1 MMKTCYPAIALMI
14 ASSAII
20 GCTLQA
26 RSPEP
31 VPIDRVECAHC
42 RMLISTDSG
51 GGEIV
56 APGEE
61 TRFYDDIGCLAAEW
75 SAHVDRAH
83 AYVRVAGGR
92 WSDAQTAFYGQSDG
106 IQTAMASGFV
116 AFSTGAD
123 ARAADRAGRTLTF
136 DDVIRLTGAAR

>member
-1 MMKTCYPAIALMI
+1 MI
-14 ASSAII
+14 ASSTIV

-42 RMLISTDSG
+42 RMLISTAAG

-56 APGEE
+56 ARGED

-75 SAHVDRAH
+75 PAKRDRAH

-92 WSDAQTAFYGQSDG
+92 WSEAQAAFYAQSDSV
-106 IQTAMASGFV
+106 QTAMASGFA
-116 AFSTGAD
+116 AFETNAD
-123 ARAADRAGRTLTF
+123 ARVADRAGRALSF

>member
-1 MMKTCYPAIALMI
+1 MKTCYPAIALMI
-14 ASSAII
+14 ASSAIA

-42 RMLISTDSG
+42 RMLISTDAG
-51 GGEIV
+51 AGEIV

-75 SAHVDRAH
+75 PAHRDRAH
-83 AYVRVAGGR
+83 AYVRVSGGR
-92 WSDAQTAFYGQSDG
+92 WSDAQTAFYAEPDG
-106 IQTAMASGFV
+106 MKTAMASGV
-116 AFSTGAD
+116 AAFATSSE
-123 ARAADRAGRTLTF
+123 ARGADRAGRALTF
-136 DDVIRLTGAAR
+136 HDVARLTGAAR